1 MATLQIAAMSTRLRM
16 RPKRSASTD
25 SGKAS
30 TPTAMATTLDS
41 APSSESER
49 PHSALR
55 CGKTTVST
63 CRDMKSDSSRPKVRA
78 KTTQA

>member
-1 MATLQIAAMSTRLRM
+1 MRLRM
-16 RPKRSASTD
+16 RPQRSATTD

-30 TPTAMATTLDS
+30 RPTAIETTLES

-49 PHSALR
+49 PHSALS
-55 CGKTTVST
+55 CGKTTLST

-78 KTTQA
+78 KTAQA